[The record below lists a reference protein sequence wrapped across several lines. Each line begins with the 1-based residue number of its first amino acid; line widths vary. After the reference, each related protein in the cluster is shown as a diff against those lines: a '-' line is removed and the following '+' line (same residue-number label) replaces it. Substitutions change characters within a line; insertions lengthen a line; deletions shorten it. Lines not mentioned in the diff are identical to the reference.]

1 MALNRLKQLKSSRST
16 IPPAVII
23 HAVKGKGKS
32 SLAAEFPNP
41 IYLAARGEATPDD
54 IELPSLGSVET
65 WRDVTDSIDE
75 LAGEDH
81 DFQTLIIDTV
91 DGLEPLVWAET
102 CARNKWD
109 SIESPGYGKGY
120 LAADATWLEL
130 IDGLD
135 YLRRERGMMI
145 VLIMH
150 SEISNHEEPGAQPYK
165 RYDMKLHKRAEQMLG
180 NWAQHIFFI
189 NTKVEIK
196 ETDGGFNK
204 KNTHAEGGGVRWI
217 YTDARPA
224 FVAKNRAANMPP
236 QIHYKRGEGFK
247 ALAPYILSAAPK
259 VIEHSE
265 SQAAE

>member
-1 MALNRLKQLKSSRST
+1 MSLSRLKNLRSSRST
-16 IPPAVII
+16 VPPAIVI
-23 HAVKGKGKS
+23 HGVKGKGKS

-41 IYLAARGEATPDD
+41 IYLAARGEATPAD
-54 IELPSLGSVET
+54 IELPSLGTAES
-65 WRDVTDSIDE
+65 WQDIIDAIGE
-75 LAGEDH
+75 LASEDH
-81 DFQTLIIDTV
+81 GFQTLIIDTI

-150 SEISNHEEPGAQPYK
+150 SEISSHEEPGAQPYK
-165 RYDMKLHKRAEQMLG
+165 RYDLKIHKRAEQLIG
-180 NWAQHIFFI
+180 NWSDVILFL
-189 NTKVEIK
+189 NTKVEVK
-196 ETDGGFNK
+196 ETDAGFNK
-204 KNTHAEGGGVRWI
+204 KSAHAEGGGMRWI

-224 FVAKNRAANMPP
+224 FVAKNRCANMPA
-236 QIHYKRGEGFK
+236 QIAYKRGDGYR
-247 ALAPYILSAAPK
+247 ALEPYLFPATVKQSSAA
-259 VIEHSE
+259 
-265 SQAAE
+265 A